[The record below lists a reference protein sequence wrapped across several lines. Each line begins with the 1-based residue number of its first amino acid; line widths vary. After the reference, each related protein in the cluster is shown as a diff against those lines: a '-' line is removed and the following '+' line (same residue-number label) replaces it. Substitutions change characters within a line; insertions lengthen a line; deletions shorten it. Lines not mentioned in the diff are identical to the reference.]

1 MDTHLAKIQTARA
14 IAPGIYDF
22 TLYAP
27 QLAKEARPGQFVHI
41 RLPGHTLRRPISICS
56 ASAAEGTVRLVF
68 AVRGE
73 GTRALAAMGREETL
87 DLLGPLGNSFMPEC
101 PRSKFGSVRPEA
113 ESACGDGTAVVPEFI
128 QSKCGGSRPEAGSAC
143 GDGAACDPELARNK
157 FGSVRPEA
165 ESACGDGAAVAPEFT
180 RSKFGS
186 SLPEAGSA
194 CGDGAVC
201 DPELA
206 RSKFGSVRPE
216 AESACGDGAAVAPE
230 FTRSK
235 FGSVRPETENACGD
249 GAACAPEF
257 TRSKFG
263 SVRPEAGG
271 ACGDGA
277 ACAPEF
283 IQSKCGGSRPEA
295 ESACGD
301 GAVCDPE
308 LARSKFGS
316 VHPEAGSACGDGAAC
331 APEKSRSADGRVMLV
346 GGGIGVPPMLFL
358 AQALHGD
365 CIAVLG
371 FRSAESAILA
381 EEFRALGCDTRIA
394 TEDGSLGEKGFVT
407 DCFPQSG
414 ISAIAACGPVP
425 MLRAVASYA
434 KARAIPCAV
443 SLEARMA
450 CGVGACLGCACSL
463 LRVDGTAYY
472 GHVCKDG
479 PVFDAAR
486 VAWEGAQA

>member
-87 DLLGPLGNSFMPEC
+87 DLLGPLGNSFMPEY
-101 PRSKFGSVRPEA
+101 PRSKFGS
-113 ESACGDGTAVVPEFI
+113 SL
-128 QSKCGGSRPEAGSAC
+128 PEAGGAC
-143 GDGAACDPELARNK
+143 ADGAACAPEYPRNK
-157 FGSVRPEA
+157 FGSVHPEA
-165 ESACGDGAAVAPEFT
+165 EGVCGDGAVCDPEFT

-186 SLPEAGSA
+186 VRPEAGSA

-201 DPELA
+201 DPEFT
-206 RSKFGSVRPE
+206 RSKFESVRPE
-216 AESACGDGAAVAPE
+216 AES
-230 FTRSK
+230 
-235 FGSVRPETENACGD
+235 
-249 GAACAPEF
+249 
-257 TRSKFG
+257 
-263 SVRPEAGG
+263 

-283 IQSKCGGSRPEA
+283 IQSKCGGSR
-295 ESACGD
+295 
-301 GAVCDPE
+301 
-308 LARSKFGS
+308 
-316 VHPEAGSACGDGAAC
+316 PEAGSACGDGAAC

-463 LRVDGTAYY
+463 LREDGTAYY

>member
-22 TLYAP
+22 TLSAP

-87 DLLGPLGNSFMPEC
+87 DLLGPLGNSFMPE
-101 PRSKFGSVRPEA
+101 
-113 ESACGDGTAVVPEFI
+113 
-128 QSKCGGSRPEAGSAC
+128 
-143 GDGAACDPELARNK
+143 
-157 FGSVRPEA
+157 
-165 ESACGDGAAVAPEFT
+165 FT

-186 SLPEAGSA
+186 SLPEAEG
-194 CGDGAVC
+194 
-201 DPELA
+201 
-206 RSKFGSVRPE
+206 
-216 AESACGDGAAVAPE
+216 
-230 FTRSK
+230 
-235 FGSVRPETENACGD
+235 ACGD

-271 ACGDGA
+271 ACGDGT
-277 ACAPEF
+277 
-283 IQSKCGGSRPEA
+283 
-295 ESACGD
+295 
-301 GAVCDPE
+301 
-308 LARSKFGS
+308 
-316 VHPEAGSACGDGAAC
+316 AC

-463 LRVDGTAYY
+463 LREDGTAYY

>member
-1 MDTHLAKIQTARA
+1 M
-14 IAPGIYDF
+14 
-22 TLYAP
+22 
-27 QLAKEARPGQFVHI
+27 
-41 RLPGHTLRRPISICS
+41 
-56 ASAAEGTVRLVF
+56 
-68 AVRGE
+68 
-73 GTRALAAMGREETL
+73 
-87 DLLGPLGNSFMPEC
+87 
-101 PRSKFGSVRPEA
+101 
-113 ESACGDGTAVVPEFI
+113 
-128 QSKCGGSRPEAGSAC
+128 
-143 GDGAACDPELARNK
+143 
-157 FGSVRPEA
+157 
-165 ESACGDGAAVAPEFT
+165 
-180 RSKFGS
+180 
-186 SLPEAGSA
+186 
-194 CGDGAVC
+194 
-201 DPELA
+201 
-206 RSKFGSVRPE
+206 
-216 AESACGDGAAVAPE
+216 
-230 FTRSK
+230 
-235 FGSVRPETENACGD
+235 
-249 GAACAPEF
+249 
-257 TRSKFG
+257 
-263 SVRPEAGG
+263 
-271 ACGDGA
+271 
-277 ACAPEF
+277 
-283 IQSKCGGSRPEA
+283 
-295 ESACGD
+295 
-301 GAVCDPE
+301 
-308 LARSKFGS
+308 
-316 VHPEAGSACGDGAAC
+316 
-331 APEKSRSADGRVMLV
+331 MLV

-463 LRVDGTAYY
+463 LREDGTAYY

>member
-22 TLYAP
+22 TLSAP

-87 DLLGPLGNSFMPEC
+87 DLLGPLGNSFMPE
-101 PRSKFGSVRPEA
+101 
-113 ESACGDGTAVVPEFI
+113 
-128 QSKCGGSRPEAGSAC
+128 
-143 GDGAACDPELARNK
+143 
-157 FGSVRPEA
+157 
-165 ESACGDGAAVAPEFT
+165 
-180 RSKFGS
+180 
-186 SLPEAGSA
+186 
-194 CGDGAVC
+194 
-201 DPELA
+201 
-206 RSKFGSVRPE
+206 
-216 AESACGDGAAVAPE
+216 
-230 FTRSK
+230 
-235 FGSVRPETENACGD
+235 
-249 GAACAPEF
+249 F

-271 ACGDGA
+271 ACGDGT
-277 ACAPEF
+277 
-283 IQSKCGGSRPEA
+283 
-295 ESACGD
+295 
-301 GAVCDPE
+301 
-308 LARSKFGS
+308 
-316 VHPEAGSACGDGAAC
+316 AC

-463 LRVDGTAYY
+463 LREDGTAYY

>member
-22 TLYAP
+22 TLSAP

-206 RSKFGSVRPE
+206 RSKFGSV
-216 AESACGDGAAVAPE
+216 
-230 FTRSK
+230 
-235 FGSVRPETENACGD
+235 
-249 GAACAPEF
+249 
-257 TRSKFG
+257 
-263 SVRPEAGG
+263 
-271 ACGDGA
+271 
-277 ACAPEF
+277 
-283 IQSKCGGSRPEA
+283 
-295 ESACGD
+295 
-301 GAVCDPE
+301 
-308 LARSKFGS
+308 
-316 VHPEAGSACGDGAAC
+316 HPEAGSACGDGAAC

-463 LRVDGTAYY
+463 LREDGTAYY

>member
-22 TLYAP
+22 TLSAP

-113 ESACGDGTAVVPEFI
+113 
-128 QSKCGGSRPEAGSAC
+128 GSAC
-143 GDGAACDPELARNK
+143 GDGAACDPELAR
-157 FGSVRPEA
+157 
-165 ESACGDGAAVAPEFT
+165 
-180 RSKFGS
+180 SKFAS
-186 SLPEAGSA
+186 VLSEAGS
-194 CGDGAVC
+194 
-201 DPELA
+201 
-206 RSKFGSVRPE
+206 
-216 AESACGDGAAVAPE
+216 
-230 FTRSK
+230 
-235 FGSVRPETENACGD
+235 
-249 GAACAPEF
+249 
-257 TRSKFG
+257 
-263 SVRPEAGG
+263 

-295 ESACGD
+295 ES
-301 GAVCDPE
+301 V
-308 LARSKFGS
+308 
-316 VHPEAGSACGDGAAC
+316 CGDGAAC

-463 LRVDGTAYY
+463 LREDGTAYY

>member
-22 TLYAP
+22 TLSAP

-87 DLLGPLGNSFMPEC
+87 DLLGPLGNSFMPEY
-101 PRSKFGSVRPEA
+101 PRSKFGSV
-113 ESACGDGTAVVPEFI
+113 
-128 QSKCGGSRPEAGSAC
+128 RPEAGSAC
-143 GDGAACDPELARNK
+143 GDGAACAPEFIQSK
-157 FGSVRPEA
+157 CGSCRPEA
-165 ESACGDGAAVAPEFT
+165 GGACGDGAA
-180 RSKFGS
+180 
-186 SLPEAGSA
+186 
-194 CGDGAVC
+194 C

-206 RSKFGSVRPE
+206 RSKFASVL
-216 AESACGDGAAVAPE
+216 S
-230 FTRSK
+230 
-235 FGSVRPETENACGD
+235 
-249 GAACAPEF
+249 
-257 TRSKFG
+257 
-263 SVRPEAGG
+263 EAGS

-295 ESACGD
+295 ES
-301 GAVCDPE
+301 V
-308 LARSKFGS
+308 
-316 VHPEAGSACGDGAAC
+316 CGDGAAC

-463 LRVDGTAYY
+463 LREDGTAYY

>member
-22 TLYAP
+22 TLSAP

-87 DLLGPLGNSFMPEC
+87 DLLGPLGNFFDPESILSKC
-101 PRSKFGSVRPEA
+101 GSCRPEAGGACGDGAACAPEYPRSKFASVLSEA
-113 ESACGDGTAVVPEFI
+113 ESACGDGT
-128 QSKCGGSRPEAGSAC
+128 
-143 GDGAACDPELARNK
+143 
-157 FGSVRPEA
+157 
-165 ESACGDGAAVAPEFT
+165 
-180 RSKFGS
+180 
-186 SLPEAGSA
+186 
-194 CGDGAVC
+194 
-201 DPELA
+201 
-206 RSKFGSVRPE
+206 
-216 AESACGDGAAVAPE
+216 AVAPE

-235 FGSVRPETENACGD
+235 FGSVRPEAGSACAD
-249 GAACAPEF
+249 GAA
-257 TRSKFG
+257 
-263 SVRPEAGG
+263 
-271 ACGDGA
+271 
-277 ACAPEF
+277 
-283 IQSKCGGSRPEA
+283 
-295 ESACGD
+295 
-301 GAVCDPE
+301 CDPE

-316 VHPEAGSACGDGAAC
+316 VHPEAESACADGAACDPELARSKFESVRPEAESACGDGAAVVPEFTRSKFGSVRPEAGSVCGDGAVCAPEYPRSKFESVRPEAGSVCGDGAAC

-463 LRVDGTAYY
+463 LREDGTAYY

>member
-206 RSKFGSVRPE
+206 RSKFGSV
-216 AESACGDGAAVAPE
+216 
-230 FTRSK
+230 
-235 FGSVRPETENACGD
+235 
-249 GAACAPEF
+249 
-257 TRSKFG
+257 
-263 SVRPEAGG
+263 
-271 ACGDGA
+271 
-277 ACAPEF
+277 
-283 IQSKCGGSRPEA
+283 
-295 ESACGD
+295 
-301 GAVCDPE
+301 
-308 LARSKFGS
+308 
-316 VHPEAGSACGDGAAC
+316 HPEAGSACGDGAAC